1 MFNGS
6 ATNQRKAPDALVDFG
21 KKCIGSLLNDVKGIH
36 FVMLGT
42 TDGFE
47 LASVHKN
54 TLPNSGKL
62 AAVSSSI
69 LAMVQAF
76 MHEIDLQDCQSLT
89 LDAANGKAL
98 LTAVPHPQYPMVI
111 MTLSAKDVLLGQL
124 LFFVKKVSENIL
136 QYNLPE

>member
-1 MFNGS
+1 MSYLFLS
-6 ATNQRKAPDALVDFG
+6 CTE
-21 KKCIGSLLNDVKGIH
+21 KKNRENI
-36 FVMLGT
+36 
-42 TDGFE
+42 
-47 LASVHKN
+47 
-54 TLPNSGKL
+54 GKL

>member
-1 MFNGS
+1 MHPV
-6 ATNQRKAPDALVDFG
+6 TLKRQAPDELVHFARQQIND
-21 KKCIGSLLNDVKGIH
+21 ILNTVSGVN
-36 FVMLGT
+36 FVMLCT
-42 TDGFE
+42 ADGFE
-47 LASVHKN
+47 LVSVYKKN
-54 TLPNSGKL
+54 RENTGKL

-76 MHEIDLQDCQSLT
+76 MHEIELQDCQSLT

-136 QYNLPE
+136 QYNSPE

>member
-1 MFNGS
+1 MH
-6 ATNQRKAPDALVDFG
+6 TVTLKRQAPEELVHFARQQIND
-21 KKCIGSLLNDVKGIH
+21 ILNTVSGVN
-36 FVMLGT
+36 FVMLCT
-42 TDGFE
+42 ADGFE
-47 LASVHKN
+47 LASVYKKN
-54 TLPNSGKL
+54 RENTGKL

-76 MHEIDLQDCQSLT
+76 MHEIELQDCQSLT

-136 QYNLPE
+136 QYNSHE

>member
-1 MFNGS
+1 MHPL
-6 ATNQRKAPDALVDFG
+6 TLKRQAPEELVDFSRQQ
-21 KKCIGSLLNDVKGIH
+21 INDILSTVSGVN
-36 FVMLGT
+36 FVMLCT
-42 TDGFE
+42 ADGFE
-47 LASVHKN
+47 LTSVYKKN
-54 TLPNSGKL
+54 RENIGKL

-111 MTLSAKDVLLGQL
+111 MTLSAKYVLLGQL